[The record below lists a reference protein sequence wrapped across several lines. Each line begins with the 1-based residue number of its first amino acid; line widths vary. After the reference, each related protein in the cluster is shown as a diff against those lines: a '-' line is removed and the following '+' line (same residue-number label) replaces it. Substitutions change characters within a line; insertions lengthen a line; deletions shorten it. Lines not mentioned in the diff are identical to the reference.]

1 MGNEG
6 KMVAVVAKE
15 DAEKAL
21 SSMKGSEYGENAAVI
36 GEVISGEEGTLL
48 LHTRTGGIRMLTEL
62 YGEGLPR
69 IC

>member
-6 KMVAVVAKE
+6 KMVAVVPGE

-21 SSMKGSEYGENAAVI
+21 AALRTSPYGQDAAVI
-36 GEVISGEEGTLL
+36 GEVIIGEEGTLL
-48 LHTRTGGIRMLTEL
+48 LHTRTGGTRMLTEL